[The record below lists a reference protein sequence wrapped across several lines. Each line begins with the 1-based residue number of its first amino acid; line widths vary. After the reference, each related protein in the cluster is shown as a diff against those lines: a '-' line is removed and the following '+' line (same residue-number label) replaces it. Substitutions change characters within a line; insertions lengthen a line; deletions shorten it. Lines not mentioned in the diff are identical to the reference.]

1 MLALLAF
8 AGLLSPPDPAA
19 VAHAN
24 VAMPCQWPTVVSYR
38 TSEEKCSATLV
49 HPQVIVTAAHCLEAG
64 SPGRVRFGEQY
75 QPAAFMVDVARC
87 GLDPDYPRTHSPS
100 SDIGF
105 CVLVEPVEGIPATPL
120 LAGCETEW
128 LHEGLPAVIV
138 GFGQTETDPEFGVK
152 RYAFTTLD
160 SELRDD
166 GTILVGDAEVNACLG
181 DSGGPAFVQAPAG
194 TWHAI
199 GVLVYGPACAQG
211 PVLYRALFDRIAWL
225 EAETGFDLSPCHDA
239 DGGWAPGAACGSLAL
254 DPLALDTAWIDRC
267 TSDLAE
273 APACPEP
280 APETTTDAVDPSEGS
295 AGLTSTTTDALAAAG
310 ETTGCA
316 CRAAPGSGTPP
327 LPWLALPLAAT
338 AACLR
343 RRRPRP
349 RAGPQDPQPWS
360 RPPRPRRPG

>member
-8 AGLLSPPDPAA
+8 AGLRWPPDPAA
-19 VAHAN
+19 VAHGSLALS
-24 VAMPCQWPTVVSYR
+24 CQWPTVVSLR

-49 HPQVIVTAAHCLEAG
+49 HPQVVVTAAHCLEAA

-75 QPAAFMVDVARC
+75 QPAAFIVDVERC
-87 GLDPDYPRTHSPS
+87 GFDPDYARTHAPS

-105 CVLVEPVEGIPATPL
+105 CVLAEPVEGIPPTPL

-128 LHEGLPAVIV
+128 LHAGLPAVIV

-181 DSGGPAFVQAPAG
+181 DSGGPAFVRSPAG

-225 EAETGFDLSPCHDA
+225 ESETGFDLSPCHDA
-239 DGGWAPGAACGSLAL
+239 DGGWDPGPACGPLAL
-254 DPLALDTAWIDRC
+254 DPLALDTAWTDRC
-267 TSDLAE
+267 ASDLAE
-273 APACPEP
+273 APACPAPEP
-280 APETTTDAVDPSEGS
+280 APDPSS
-295 AGLTSTTTDALAAAG
+295 ATTTDALANDD
-310 ETTGCA
+310 EPTGCA
-316 CRAAPGSGTPP
+316 CRTIPGCDTQQ
-327 LPWLALPLAAT
+327 LPWLALLFAAT
-338 AACLR
+338 A

-349 RAGPQDPQPWS
+349 LAPRDRRPWS
-360 RPPRPRRPG
+360 PPPRPRRPG